1 MKKFSLS
8 FKNLNTYVNEQSGVL
23 GEPTIEV
30 GNEPADFNG
39 IAELTFPEK
48 YYKVYKLSKAIEIP
62 VITSKFGEGCLLLL
76 QGDGNAAHLPTI
88 SGATQDGDDVFDYTD
103 NMVNPILIW
112 NYGDRIIYIYL
123 EAYLKS

>member
-48 YYKVYKLSKAIEIP
+48 YYKVYKLTDAIEIP
-62 VITSKFGEGCLLLL
+62 VITSSFGQRCMLLL
-76 QGDGNAAHLPTI
+76 QGDGNALHVPTFT
-88 SGATQDGDDVFDYTD
+88 GATQDGEEEFDTTD
-103 NMVNPILIW
+103 NMVNPVVCW
-112 NYGDRIIYIYL
+112 NYGDRVVYFYL
-123 EAYLKS
+123 TAYLKS